1 MQSVQMIAPDV
12 LVEIIRRQPPSRART
27 MFAWSASV
35 GAALARAASVDL
47 VGTSLWVTARDAR
60 WARELG
66 RNREVILARLQRLL
80 GPGVITD
87 IEISHA

>member
-27 MFAWSASV
+27 MFAWSAAV
-35 GAALARAASVDL
+35 GSAVSRATAVDL
-47 VGTSLWVTARDAR
+47 VGTSLRVTARDAR
-60 WARELG
+60 WARELE
-66 RNREVILARLQRLL
+66 RNRDVILLRLQRLL
-80 GPGVITD
+80 GAGAITQ